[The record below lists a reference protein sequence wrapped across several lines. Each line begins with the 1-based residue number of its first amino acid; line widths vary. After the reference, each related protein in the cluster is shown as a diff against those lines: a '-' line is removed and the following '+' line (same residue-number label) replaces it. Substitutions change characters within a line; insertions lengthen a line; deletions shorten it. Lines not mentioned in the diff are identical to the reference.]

1 MEGIL
6 RKSSN
11 VDIEEEAAELIELS
25 ETKFREAKKNE
36 NELLRIRKRPRNNVG
51 KKASSY
57 NDSTA

>member
-25 ETKFREAKKNE
+25 ETKFREAKKKE

>member
-1 MEGIL
+1 LEGIL

-25 ETKFREAKKNE
+25 ETKFREAKKKE